1 MIDTWCGE
9 AHICGKA
16 QRKDLLVRTHQDWRE
31 IAAEVRLPTRP
42 FVGGRSVDTA
52 EGSFENRNPATGA
65 LLAEVADA
73 GAAGV
78 DEAVRAARAAYDD
91 GGWSRAGVAFRRE
104 RMLRFASL
112 LADHAAELAVLDSLD
127 MGKRVVDAYD
137 LDLPFSVNLFRYYA
151 EAIDKINDEVAP
163 TPPGTTALVRRVPLG
178 VVGAVVPWNY
188 PVDMLAWKVAPA
200 MAAGNS
206 VVLKPAEQSPSSALR
221 IAELAAEAGIPDGV
235 LNVVPGL
242 GETTGKALGLHPD
255 VDVLAFTGS
264 TEVGAYFLQYAG
276 QSNLKQVWLE
286 CGGKSPHVV
295 FADAEDL
302 ATTAKQ
308 TAFGIWFNQGAV
320 CSAHSRVLVQ
330 REVHEEFVDLVAKE
344 AAAYAPGDPL
354 DPAAGMGAIVSP
366 EQTDRIMHFVDEA
379 KTSKARLVTGGERVT
394 RDGSDCY
401 VQPTVFDDVDPA
413 STLAREEVFGPV
425 LAVNAFDTEDE
436 AVALAND
443 TPYGLAASVATGN
456 LSRAHRLAERIH
468 AGTVTVNGVDAFSA
482 WTPFGGFK
490 GSGFGRDLS
499 LHALDKYVGLKTVW
513 INH

>member
-1 MIDTWCGE
+1 
-9 AHICGKA
+9 
-16 QRKDLLVRTHQDWRE
+16 
-31 IAAEVRLPTRP
+31 
-42 FVGGRSVDTA
+42 
-52 EGSFENRNPATGA
+52 
-65 LLAEVADA
+65 
-73 GAAGV
+73 
-78 DEAVRAARAAYDD
+78 
-91 GGWSRAGVAFRRE
+91 
-104 RMLRFASL
+104 MLRFADL

-127 MGKRVVDAYD
+127 MGKRVVDAHD
-137 LDLPFSVNLFRYYA
+137 LDLPFSVGLFRYYA
-151 EAIDKINDEVAP
+151 EAVDKVNDEVAP
-163 TPPGTTALVRRVPLG
+163 TPPGTLGLVRRVPLG
-178 VVGAVVPWNY
+178 VVGAVIPWNY

-200 MAAGNS
+200 IAVGNS

-242 GETTGKALGLHPD
+242 GETTGQALGLHPD

-264 TEVGAYFLQYAG
+264 TEVGALFLQYAG
-276 QSNLKQVWLE
+276 RSNLKQVWLE
-286 CGGKSPHVV
+286 CGGKSPHLV

-302 ATTAKQ
+302 AGAARD

-320 CSAHSRVLVQ
+320 CSAHSRVLVE
-330 REVHEEFVDLVAKE
+330 RSVHEEFVDLVAAE

-354 DPAAGMGAIVSP
+354 DPEAGMGAIVSP
-366 EQTDRIMHFVDEA
+366 EQTDRIMGYVDGA
-379 KTSKARLVTGGERVT
+379 GADGARLVTGGERIR

-413 STLAREEVFGPV
+413 SRLAREEVFGPV
-425 LAVNAFDTEDE
+425 LAVTPFDSEDE
-436 AVALAND
+436 AVVLAND
-443 TPYGLAASVATGN
+443 TPYGLAASVATGS
-456 LSRAHRLAERIH
+456 LSRAHRLAERVH

-482 WTPFGGFK
+482 TTPFGGFK

>member
-1 MIDTWCGE
+1 M
-9 AHICGKA
+9 
-16 QRKDLLVRTHQDWRE
+16 RTHQDW
-31 IAAEVRLPTRP
+31 IAEAAKATLHTRP
-42 FVGGRSVDTA
+42 FVGGRFVEAGEET
-52 EGSFENRNPATGA
+52 FENRNPANGA

-73 GAAGV
+73 GETGVDRAVRVARATFAAGT
-78 DEAVRAARAAYDD
+78 
-91 GGWSRAGVAFRRE
+91 WSRAGVTERR
-104 RMLRFASL
+104 RAMLRFADL

-127 MGKRVVDAYD
+127 MGKRVVDAHE
-137 LDLPFSVNLFRYYA
+137 LDLPFSVDLFRYYA
-151 EAIDKINDEVAP
+151 EAIDKVNDEVAP

-242 GETTGKALGLHPD
+242 GETTGRALGLHPD

-264 TEVGAYFLQYAG
+264 TAVGRLFLQYAG
-276 QSNLKQVWLE
+276 RSNLKQVWLE
-286 CGGKSPHVV
+286 CGGKSPHLV

-302 ATTAKQ
+302 EATARA

-320 CSAHSRVLVQ
+320 CSAHARVLVQ
-330 REVHEEFVDLVAKE
+330 REVHEEFVARVAAE
-344 AAAYAPGDPL
+344 AAAYTPGDPL
-354 DPAAGMGAIVSP
+354 DPDAGMGAVVSP
-366 EQTDRIMHFVDEA
+366 EQTDAIMRFVDGA
-379 KTSKARLVTGGERVT
+379 RDAGARLVTGGERVT

-413 STLAREEVFGPV
+413 SELAREEVFGPV
-425 LAVNAFDTEDE
+425 LAVTPFDTEEE

-443 TPYGLAASVATGN
+443 TPYGLAASLATGS
-456 LSRAHRLAERIH
+456 LGRAHRLADRIH

>member
-1 MIDTWCGE
+1 M
-9 AHICGKA
+9 
-16 QRKDLLVRTHQDWRE
+16 RTHQDWLAE
-31 IAAEVRLPTRP
+31 AAKVVHATRP
-42 FVGGRSVDTA
+42 FVGGRYVESGGAT
-52 EGSFENRNPATGA
+52 FENRNPATGA
-65 LLAEVADA
+65 LLGEVTD
-73 GAAGV
+73 GGPEGV
-78 DEAVRAARAAYDD
+78 DLAVRAARSAFESGA
-91 GGWSRAGVAFRRE
+91 WSRAGASYRRE
-104 RMLRFASL
+104 RMLRFTDL
-112 LADHAAELAVLDSLD
+112 LDDHAAELAVLDSLD
-127 MGKRVVDAYD
+127 MGKRVVDAHE
-137 LDLPFSVNLFRYYA
+137 LDLPFSVSLFRYYA

-163 TPPGTTALVRRVPLG
+163 TPPGTLGLIRRVPLG

-221 IAELAAEAGIPDGV
+221 IAELASEAGIPDGV

-242 GETTGKALGLHPD
+242 GATTGQALGLHPD

-264 TEVGAYFLQYAG
+264 TEVGALFLQYAG

-295 FADAEDL
+295 FADVDDL
-302 ATTAKQ
+302 AATAKQ
-308 TAFGIWFNQGAV
+308 TATGIWFNQGAV

-330 REVHEEFVDLVAKE
+330 REVHEELVSLIASE
-344 AAAYAPGDPL
+344 AAAFAPGDPL

-366 EQTDRIMHFVDEA
+366 EQTDRIMQYVDG
-379 KTSKARLVTGGERVT
+379 ARSSDASLVVGGERLT

-401 VQPTVFDDVDPA
+401 VEPTVFDGVDPA
-413 STLAREEVFGPV
+413 SALAREEVFGPV
-425 LAVNAFDTEDE
+425 LAITPFDSEDE

-443 TPYGLAASVATGN
+443 TAYGLAASVATSN
-456 LSRAHRLAERIH
+456 LNRAHRMAERIH

>member
-1 MIDTWCGE
+1 M
-9 AHICGKA
+9 
-16 QRKDLLVRTHQDWRE
+16 RTHQDWRE
-31 IAAEVRLPTRP
+31 IAAEVRPRTRA

-73 GAAGV
+73 GTAGV

-104 RMLRFASL
+104 RMLRFADL
-112 LADHAAELAVLDSLD
+112 LAEHAAELAVLDSLD

-163 TPPGTTALVRRVPLG
+163 TPPGTTALIRRVPLG

-188 PVDMLAWKVAPA
+188 AVDMLAWKVAPA
-200 MAAGNS
+200 MAVGNS

-221 IAELAAEAGIPDGV
+221 IAELASEAGIPDGV

-302 ATTAKQ
+302 AATAKQ

-330 REVHEEFVDLVAKE
+330 REVHEEFVELAAKE
-344 AAAYAPGDPL
+344 AEAYAPGDPL

-366 EQTDRIMHFVDEA
+366 EQTDRIMEFVDGA
-379 KTSKARLVTGGERVT
+379 TSSTARLVTGGQRVT
-394 RDGSDCY
+394 RGGSDCY
-401 VQPTVFDDVDPA
+401 VQPTVFDSVDPG

-425 LAVNAFDTEDE
+425 LAVTPFDTEDE

-443 TPYGLAASVATGN
+443 TAYGLAASVATGS

>member
-1 MIDTWCGE
+1 VPTQQD
-9 AHICGKA
+9 
-16 QRKDLLVRTHQDWRE
+16 RTHQDWVKE
-31 IAAEVRLPTRP
+31 AAEVVLPDRP
-42 FVGGRSVDTA
+42 FIGGRFVDAGETT
-52 EGSFENRNPATGA
+52 FENRNPANGA
-65 LLAEVADA
+65 LLAKVAD
-73 GAAGV
+73 GGEAGV
-78 DEAVRAARAAYDD
+78 DQAVRAARATFDS
-91 GGWSRAGVAFRRE
+91 GVWSRAGVSYRRE
-104 RMLRFASL
+104 RMLAFADL
-112 LADHAAELAVLDSLD
+112 LAAHSAELAILDSLD
-127 MGKRVVDAYD
+127 MGKRVVDAHR

-163 TPPGTTALVRRVPLG
+163 TPPGTLGLIRRVPLG

-242 GETTGKALGLHPD
+242 GETTGRALGLHPD

-286 CGGKSPHVV
+286 CGGKSPHLV

-302 ATTAKQ
+302 AATAKA

-330 REVHEEFVDLVAKE
+330 REVHEEFVTLVAAE

-354 DPAAGMGAIVSP
+354 DPAAGMGAVVSP
-366 EQTDRIMHFVDEA
+366 EQTDRIMQFVDEA
-379 KTSKARLVTGGERVT
+379 RTTSARLVTGGERIT

-401 VQPTVFDDVDPA
+401 VQPTVFDGVDP
-413 STLAREEVFGPV
+413 SSRLAREEVFGPV
-425 LAVNAFDTEDE
+425 LAVTPFDTEEE
-436 AVALAND
+436 AVTLAND
-443 TPYGLAASVATGN
+443 TAYGLAASVATSS

-468 AGTVTVNGVDAFSA
+468 AGTITVNGVDAFSA

>member
-1 MIDTWCGE
+1 M
-9 AHICGKA
+9 
-16 QRKDLLVRTHQDWRE
+16 RTHQDWAKE
-31 IAAEVRLPTRP
+31 AAQLTFRTRA
-42 FVGGRSVDTA
+42 FVGGRYGETGD
-52 EGSFENRNPATGA
+52 GSFENRNPATGA
-65 LLAEVADA
+65 LLSEVVDA
-73 GAAGV
+73 GKAGV
-78 DEAVRAARAAYDD
+78 DQAVAAARATFES
-91 GGWSRAGVAFRRE
+91 GLWSRASASFRKE
-104 RMLRFASL
+104 RMLR
-112 LADHAAELAVLDSLD
+112 LADLIAENAAELALLDSLD
-127 MGKRVVDAYD
+127 MGKRVVDAHE
-137 LDLPFSVNLFRYYA
+137 LDVPFSVSLFRYYA

-163 TPPGTTALVRRVPLG
+163 TPPGTLGLIRRVPLG
-178 VVGAVVPWNY
+178 VVGAVIPWNY
-188 PVDMLAWKVAPA
+188 PVDMLAWKAAPA
-200 MAAGNS
+200 MAVGNS
-206 VVLKPAEQSPSSALR
+206 VVVKPAEQSPSSALR

-242 GETTGKALGLHPD
+242 GDSTGKALGLHPD

-295 FADAEDL
+295 FADAENL

-330 REVHEEFVDLVAKE
+330 REVHEEFVSLVAAE

-354 DPAAGMGAIVSP
+354 DPASGMGAIVSP
-366 EQTDRIMHFVDEA
+366 EQTDRIMQFVDA
-379 KTSKARLVTGGERVT
+379 AGSSGARLVTGGERV
-394 RDGSDCY
+394 RLDGSDCY

-413 STLAREEVFGPV
+413 SELAREEVFGPV
-425 LAVNAFDTEDE
+425 LAVTAFNTEDE

-443 TPYGLAASVATGN
+443 TSYGLAASVATSN

-482 WTPFGGFK
+482 GTPFGGFK

>member
-1 MIDTWCGE
+1 M
-9 AHICGKA
+9 
-16 QRKDLLVRTHQDWRE
+16 RTHQDW
-31 IAAEVRLPTRP
+31 IGQAAEVSFRTRP
-42 FVGGRSVDTA
+42 FVGGAFVDTA

-65 LLAEVADA
+65 LLGEVADA

-78 DEAVRAARAAYDD
+78 EAAVRSARATFAA
-91 GGWSRAGVAFRRE
+91 GTWSRAGAAFRRE
-104 RMLRFASL
+104 RMLRFADL
-112 LADHAAELAVLDSLD
+112 LATHAAELAVLDSLD
-127 MGKRVVDAYD
+127 MGKRVVDAHE
-137 LDLPFSVNLFRYYA
+137 LDLPFSVDLFRYYA

-163 TPPGTTALVRRVPLG
+163 TPPGATALIRRVPLG

-221 IAELAAEAGIPDGV
+221 IAELAVEAGIPEGV

-242 GETTGKALGLHPD
+242 GETTGRALGLHPD

-302 ATTAKQ
+302 AATAKA

-330 REVHEEFVDLVAKE
+330 REVHEQFVDFVAAE
-344 AAAYAPGDPL
+344 AASYAPGDPL
-354 DPAAGMGAIVSP
+354 DPASGMGAVVSP
-366 EQTDRIMHFVDEA
+366 EQTDRIMQYVDGA
-379 KTSKARLVTGGERVT
+379 KASGARLVTGGERIT
-394 RDGSDCY
+394 RDGSDCF
-401 VQPTVFDDVDPA
+401 VQPTVFDGVAPTDA
-413 STLAREEVFGPV
+413 LAREEVFGPV
-425 LAVNAFDTEDE
+425 LAITPFGTEDE

-443 TPYGLAASVATGN
+443 TAYGLAASVATGS

-468 AGTVTVNGVDAFSA
+468 AGTVTINGVDAFSA

>member
-1 MIDTWCGE
+1 M
-9 AHICGKA
+9 
-16 QRKDLLVRTHQDWRE
+16 RTHEDWSAE
-31 IAAEVRLPTRP
+31 AAKATIHTLP
-42 FVGGRSVDTA
+42 FIGGRFVELADVQ
-52 EGSFENRNPATGA
+52 GFENRNPATGE
-65 LLAEVADA
+65 LLAEVADGGRA
-73 GAAGV
+73 AVDAAVRSARATYDAGV
-78 DEAVRAARAAYDD
+78 
-91 GGWSRAGVAFRRE
+91 WSRAGVRFRRE
-104 RMLRFASL
+104 RMLRFADL
-112 LADHAAELAVLDSLD
+112 LAEHAAELAVLDSLD
-127 MGKRVVDAYD
+127 MGKRVVDAHE
-137 LDLPFSVNLFRYYA
+137 LDLPFSVDLFRYYA

-163 TPPGTTALVRRVPLG
+163 TPPGTLGLVRRVPLG
-178 VVGAVVPWNY
+178 VVGAVIPWNY

-221 IAELAAEAGIPDGV
+221 IAELAVEAGIPDGV

-264 TEVGAYFLQYAG
+264 TEVGRHFLQYAG

-295 FADAEDL
+295 FADAVDL

-320 CSAHSRVLVQ
+320 CSAHSRVLVE
-330 REVHEEFVDLVAKE
+330 RSVHEEFVALVVAE
-344 AAAYAPGDPL
+344 AASYAPGDPL

-366 EQTDRIMHFVDEA
+366 EQTDRVMEYVDGA
-379 KTSKARLVTGGERVT
+379 RTSGARLVTGGERLA

-413 STLAREEVFGPV
+413 SALAREEVFGPV
-425 LAVNAFDTEDE
+425 LAITAFDSEEE
-436 AVALAND
+436 AVRLAND
-443 TPYGLAASVATGN
+443 TPYGLAASVATGS
-456 LSRAHRLAERIH
+456 LGRAHRLTERIH

>member
-1 MIDTWCGE
+1 M
-9 AHICGKA
+9 
-16 QRKDLLVRTHQDWRE
+16 RTHQDWLAE
-31 IAAEVRLPTRP
+31 AAKVVLPTRP
-42 FVGGRSVDTA
+42 FVGGGFVDAGTA
-52 EGSFENRNPATGA
+52 TFENRNPATGA

-73 GAAGV
+73 GAEGV
-78 DEAVRAARAAYDD
+78 DHAVRAARATFDS
-91 GGWSRAGVAFRRE
+91 GVWSRAGVAFRRA
-104 RMLRFASL
+104 RMLRFADL
-112 LADHAAELAVLDSLD
+112 LAEHAAELAVLDSLD
-127 MGKRVVDAYD
+127 MGKRVVDAHE
-137 LDLPFSVNLFRYYA
+137 LDLPFSVDLFRYYA
-151 EAIDKINDEVAP
+151 EAIDKVNDEVAP

-221 IAELAAEAGIPDGV
+221 IAELAVEAGIPEGV

-242 GETTGKALGLHPD
+242 GETTGRALGLHPD

-302 ATTAKQ
+302 AATAKQ

-330 REVHEEFVDLVAKE
+330 REVHDEFVSLVAAE

-366 EQTDRIMHFVDEA
+366 EQTDRIMRFVDEA
-379 KTSKARLVTGGERVT
+379 RGSGARLVTGGERVT

-401 VQPTVFDDVDPA
+401 VQPTVFDGVDPA

-425 LAVNAFDTEDE
+425 LAITPFDTEDE
-436 AVALAND
+436 AVALANG
-443 TPYGLAASVATGN
+443 TAYGLAASVATSSLG
-456 LSRAHRLAERIH
+456 RAHRLADRIH

>member
-1 MIDTWCGE
+1 MRSHEDWIQE
-9 AHICGKA
+9 AAKA
-16 QRKDLLVRTHQDWRE
+16 TLH
-31 IAAEVRLPTRP
+31 TRP
-42 FVGGRSVDTA
+42 FIGGRFA
-52 EGSFENRNPATGA
+52 ETGDAAFENRNPATGV
-65 LLAEVADA
+65 LLGEVADA

-78 DEAVRAARAAYDD
+78 DAAVRVARSTYDS
-91 GGWSRAGVAFRRE
+91 GVWSRAGVAFRRA
-104 RMLRFASL
+104 RMLRFADL
-112 LADHAAELAVLDSLD
+112 LAEHAAELAVLDSLD
-127 MGKRVVDAYD
+127 MGKRVVDAFD
-137 LDLPFSVNLFRYYA
+137 LDLPFSVDLFRYYA

-163 TPPGTTALVRRVPLG
+163 TPPGTLGLIRRVPLG
-178 VVGAVVPWNY
+178 VVAAVIPWNY

-200 MAAGNS
+200 MAVGNS

-221 IAELAAEAGIPDGV
+221 IAELAVEAGIPEGV

-264 TEVGAYFLQYAG
+264 TEVGRYFLQYAG

-286 CGGKSPHVV
+286 CGGKSPHLV
-295 FADAEDL
+295 FADAVDL

-320 CSAHSRVLVQ
+320 CSAHSRVLVE
-330 REVHEEFVDLVAKE
+330 RSVHEEFVDLVAGE

-366 EQTDRIMHFVDEA
+366 EQTDRVMAFVDVA
-379 KTSKARLVTGGERVT
+379 RTSGARLVTGGERLA

-401 VQPTVFDDVDPA
+401 VQPTVFDDVDPT
-413 STLAREEVFGPV
+413 SPLAREEVFGPV
-425 LAVNAFDTEDE
+425 LAITPFDTEE
-436 AVALAND
+436 QAVALAND
-443 TPYGLAASVATGN
+443 SAYGLAASVATSN
-456 LSRAHRLAERIH
+456 LGRAHRLTEEIH
-468 AGTVTVNGVDAFSA
+468 AGTITVNGVDAFSA

>member
-1 MIDTWCGE
+1 M
-9 AHICGKA
+9 
-16 QRKDLLVRTHQDWRE
+16 RTHQDWTAL
-31 IAAEVRLPTRP
+31 AAKATLPTRP
-42 FVGGRSVDTA
+42 FIGGRFVETGDAT
-52 EGSFENRNPATGA
+52 FDNHNPATGA
-65 LLAEVADA
+65 LLSEVTDA
-73 GAAGV
+73 GQEGV
-78 DEAVRAARAAYDD
+78 DAAVRAARTAYDA
-91 GGWSRAGVAFRRE
+91 GVWSRAGVAFRRE
-104 RMLRFASL
+104 RMLAFADL
-112 LADHAAELAVLDSLD
+112 LAEHSAELAVLDSLD
-127 MGKRVVDAYD
+127 MGKRVIDAHD

-163 TPPGTTALVRRVPLG
+163 TPPRTLGLIRRVPLG
-178 VVGAVVPWNY
+178 VVGAVIPWNY

-200 MAAGNS
+200 MAAGNC

-221 IAELAAEAGIPDGV
+221 IAELAVEAGIPDGV

-242 GETTGKALGLHPD
+242 GESTGRALGLHPD

-264 TEVGAYFLQYAG
+264 TEVGRLFLQYAG

-286 CGGKSPHVV
+286 CGGKSPHLV

-302 ATTAKQ
+302 ATTARQ

-320 CSAHSRVLVQ
+320 CSAHSRVLVE
-330 REVHEEFVDLVAKE
+330 RSVHEEFVGLVAAE
-344 AAAYAPGDPL
+344 AASYAPGDPL
-354 DPAAGMGAIVSP
+354 DPAAGMGAIVSRD
-366 EQTDRIMHFVDEA
+366 QTDQVMRFVDGARAEG
-379 KTSKARLVTGGERVT
+379 ARLVTGGERLT
-394 RDGSDCY
+394 RGDSDCY

-413 STLAREEVFGPV
+413 SALAREEVFGPV
-425 LAVNAFDTEDE
+425 LAVTPFDREDE

-443 TPYGLAASVATGN
+443 SAYGLAASVATSN
-456 LSRAHRLAERIH
+456 LSRAHRLTEQIH